1 MARDPASALA
11 CLLQA
16 AFVLALPLL
25 LILQLGGPALALT
38 DDQTLVVDVWRL
50 VNESYVDSSFS
61 GVPWRRLRQKALEK
75 TISNRVDAYD
85 AIDAML
91 APLDDPYT
99 RLLRPQSYGQLE
111 AATKGTVSGIGLQL
125 GINHDSGSVV
135 VIAPVE
141 DSPAAEAGLVDGT
154 LLRSINGQATSEL
167 GLDGSAALL
176 RGDSGSS
183 VHLEVTLPDGEEQ
196 SLDLERR
203 AIDLRPVRSRRLRS
217 GDHTLGYLRINQFSE
232 PVPEAVQEALAD
244 LEAKG
249 IEGLVLDLRNN
260 TGGLVS
266 AGLAVAD
273 DFLAGDVIVE
283 TQDRN
288 GINEQRPA
296 NSGRLF
302 DGPMLTLINGG
313 TASAS
318 EILAGAL
325 QDNGRSQL
333 LGSTSFGKGEI
344 QTLLPLGDG
353 SGLAV
358 TVARYLTPNGRAIQ
372 GQGLEPDEPLSSA
385 EPSGSSIGSDDDA
398 WLRSAEEALIKQLE
412 A

>member
-1 MARDPASALA
+1 MTRLRLWPAFFR
-11 CLLQA
+11 A

-25 LILQLGGPALALT
+25 LVLQLCGPALALT

-50 VNESYVDSSFS
+50 VNESYVDPSFS

-99 RLLRPQSYGQLE
+99 RLLRPESYGQLE

-154 LLRSINGQATSEL
+154 VLRSINGQDTSEL

-183 VHLEVTLPDGEEQ
+183 VHLEVTLPDSEEQ

-232 PVPEAVQEALAD
+232 PVPEDVQQALAD

-325 QDNGRSQL
+325 QDNRRSQL

-372 GQGLEPDEPLSSA
+372 GQGLEPDELLSSS
-385 EPSGSSIGSDDDA
+385 EPSGSSIGNDDDA
-398 WLRSAEEALIKQLE
+398 WLRSAEEALVAQLE

>member
-1 MARDPASALA
+1 MTRLRLWPAFFR
-11 CLLQA
+11 A

-25 LILQLGGPALALT
+25 LVLQLCGPALALT

-50 VNESYVDSSFS
+50 VNESYVDPSFS

-99 RLLRPQSYGQLE
+99 RLLRPESYGQLE

-125 GINHDSGSVV
+125 GINHDTGSVV

-154 LLRSINGQATSEL
+154 VLRSINGQDTSEL

-176 RGDSGSS
+176 RGDSGST

-232 PVPEAVQEALAD
+232 PVPEDVQQALAD

-325 QDNGRSQL
+325 QDNRRSQL

-372 GQGLEPDEPLSSA
+372 GQGLEPDELLSSS
-385 EPSGSSIGSDDDA
+385 EPSGSSIGNDDDA
-398 WLRSAEEALIKQLE
+398 WLRSAEEALVAQLE

>member
-1 MARDPASALA
+1 MTRLRLWHAFFRPAL
-11 CLLQA
+11 
-16 AFVLALPLL
+16 VLALPLL
-25 LILQLGGPALALT
+25 LILQLGGPAFALT

-99 RLLRPQSYGQLE
+99 RLLRPESYGQLE

-125 GINHDSGSVV
+125 GINHDTGSVV

-372 GQGLEPDEPLSSA
+372 GQGLEPDEPLSST

>member
-1 MARDPASALA
+1 MTRLRLWHAFFRPAL
-11 CLLQA
+11 
-16 AFVLALPLL
+16 VLALPLL
-25 LILQLGGPALALT
+25 LSLQLSGPAMALT

-99 RLLRPQSYGQLE
+99 RLLRPESYGQLE

-125 GINHDSGSVV
+125 GINHDTGSVV

-372 GQGLEPDEPLSSA
+372 GQGLEPDESLSSA
-385 EPSGSSIGSDDDA
+385 ESSGSSIGSDDDA

>member
-1 MARDPASALA
+1 M
-11 CLLQA
+11 LLKNRENLLM
-16 AFVLALPLL
+16 VIHNLL

-125 GINHDSGSVV
+125 GINHDTGSVV

-372 GQGLEPDEPLSSA
+372 GRGLEPDEPLSSA

>member
-1 MARDPASALA
+1 M
-11 CLLQA
+11 
-16 AFVLALPLL
+16 ALPLL
-25 LILQLGGPALALT
+25 LILQLGGPAFALT

-85 AIDAML
+85 AIEAML

>member
-1 MARDPASALA
+1 M
-11 CLLQA
+11 
-16 AFVLALPLL
+16 ALPLL

-99 RLLRPQSYGQLE
+99 RLLRPESYGQLE

-125 GINHDSGSVV
+125 GINHDSGNVV

-333 LGSTSFGKGEI
+333 LGSTSFGKREI

>member
-1 MARDPASALA
+1 M
-11 CLLQA
+11 
-16 AFVLALPLL
+16 
-25 LILQLGGPALALT
+25 
-38 DDQTLVVDVWRL
+38 
-50 VNESYVDSSFS
+50 
-61 GVPWRRLRQKALEK
+61 EK
-75 TISNRVDAYD
+75 SISNRGEAYD

-99 RLLRPQSYGQLE
+99 RLLRPESYGQLE

-154 LLRSINGQATSEL
+154 VLRSINGQATNEL

-249 IEGLVLDLRNN
+249 VEGLVLDLRNN

-296 NSGRLF
+296 NGGRLF

-325 QDNGRSQL
+325 QDNDRSQL

-372 GQGLEPDEPLSSA
+372 GQGLEPDEPLSSS

-398 WLRSAEEALIKQLE
+398 WLRSAEEALITQLE

>member
-1 MARDPASALA
+1 MTRLRLWHAFFRPAL
-11 CLLQA
+11 
-16 AFVLALPLL
+16 VLALPLL

-99 RLLRPQSYGQLE
+99 RLLRPESYGQLE

-125 GINHDSGSVV
+125 GINHDTGSVV

-333 LGSTSFGKGEI
+333 LGNTSFGKGEI
-344 QTLLPLGDG
+344 QTLLPLDDG

>member
-1 MARDPASALA
+1 MTRLRLWHAFFRPAL
-11 CLLQA
+11 
-16 AFVLALPLL
+16 VLALPLL

-125 GINHDSGSVV
+125 GINHDTGNIV

-372 GQGLEPDEPLSSA
+372 GQGLEPDEPLSST

>member
-1 MARDPASALA
+1 MTRLRLWHAFFRPAL
-11 CLLQA
+11 
-16 AFVLALPLL
+16 VLALPLL

-99 RLLRPQSYGQLE
+99 RLLRPESYGQLE

-125 GINHDSGSVV
+125 GINHDTGSVV

-183 VHLEVTLPDGEEQ
+183 VHLEVTLPDSEEQ

-372 GQGLEPDEPLSSA
+372 GQGLEPDEPLSST

>member
-1 MARDPASALA
+1 MTRLRLWHAFFRPAL
-11 CLLQA
+11 
-16 AFVLALPLL
+16 VLALPLL

-99 RLLRPQSYGQLE
+99 RLLRPESYGQLE

-372 GQGLEPDEPLSSA
+372 GQGLEPDELLSSA

>member
-1 MARDPASALA
+1 MTRLRLWHAFFRP
-11 CLLQA
+11 

-85 AIDAML
+85 AIEAML

-176 RGDSGSS
+176 RGR
-183 VHLEVTLPDGEEQ
+183 Q
-196 SLDLERR
+196 RQQR
-203 AIDLRPVRSRRLRS
+203 AFGGDPPRWRGAKPRSREAGHRL
-217 GDHTLGYLRINQFSE
+217 
-232 PVPEAVQEALAD
+232 A
-244 LEAKG
+244 
-249 IEGLVLDLRNN
+249 
-260 TGGLVS
+260 
-266 AGLAVAD
+266 
-273 DFLAGDVIVE
+273 
-283 TQDRN
+283 
-288 GINEQRPA
+288 
-296 NSGRLF
+296 
-302 DGPMLTLINGG
+302 
-313 TASAS
+313 
-318 EILAGAL
+318 
-325 QDNGRSQL
+325 RSQPPAAQRGSH
-333 LGSTSFGKGEI
+333 LGVFAHQSI
-344 QTLLPLGDG
+344 Q
-353 SGLAV
+353 
-358 TVARYLTPNGRAIQ
+358 
-372 GQGLEPDEPLSSA
+372 
-385 EPSGSSIGSDDDA
+385 
-398 WLRSAEEALIKQLE
+398 
-412 A
+412 

>member
-1 MARDPASALA
+1 MTRLRLWHAFFRPAL
-11 CLLQA
+11 
-16 AFVLALPLL
+16 VLALPLL

-372 GQGLEPDEPLSSA
+372 GQGLEPDEPLSST

-412 A
+412 E

>member
-1 MARDPASALA
+1 MTRLRLWRAFFRP
-11 CLLQA
+11 

-25 LILQLGGPALALT
+25 LILQLSGSALALT

-50 VNESYVDSSFS
+50 VNESYVDPSFS

-75 TISNRVDAYD
+75 TISNRGDAYD

-99 RLLRPQSYGQLE
+99 RLLRPESYGQLE

-125 GINHDSGSVV
+125 GIHHDSGSVV

-296 NSGRLF
+296 NGGRLF

-325 QDNGRSQL
+325 QDNDRSQL

-372 GQGLEPDEPLSSA
+372 GQGLEPDEPLSST

-398 WLRSAEEALIKQLE
+398 WLRSAEEALITQLE

>member
-1 MARDPASALA
+1 MTRLRLWHAFFRPAL
-11 CLLQA
+11 
-16 AFVLALPLL
+16 VLALPLL
-25 LILQLGGPALALT
+25 LILQLGGPAFALT

-99 RLLRPQSYGQLE
+99 RLLRPESYGQLE

-125 GINHDSGSVV
+125 GINHDTGSVV

>member
-1 MARDPASALA
+1 MTRLRLWPAFFR
-11 CLLQA
+11 A

-25 LILQLGGPALALT
+25 LVLQLCGPALALT

-50 VNESYVDSSFS
+50 VNESYVDPSFS

-99 RLLRPQSYGQLE
+99 RLLRPESYGQLE

-125 GINHDSGSVV
+125 GINHDTGSVV

-141 DSPAAEAGLVDGT
+141 ASPAAEAGLVDGT
-154 LLRSINGQATSEL
+154 VLRSINGQATNEL

-232 PVPEAVQEALAD
+232 PVPEDVQQALAD

-325 QDNGRSQL
+325 QDNRRSQL

-372 GQGLEPDEPLSSA
+372 GQGLEPDELLSSS
-385 EPSGSSIGSDDDA
+385 EPSGSSIGNDDDA
-398 WLRSAEEALIKQLE
+398 WLRSAEEALVAQLE

>member
-1 MARDPASALA
+1 MTRLRLWPAFFR
-11 CLLQA
+11 A

-25 LILQLGGPALALT
+25 LVLQLCGPALALT

-50 VNESYVDSSFS
+50 VNESYVDPSFS

-99 RLLRPQSYGQLE
+99 RLLRPESYGQLE

-125 GINHDSGSVV
+125 GINHDTGSVV

-141 DSPAAEAGLVDGT
+141 ASPAAEAGLVDGT
-154 LLRSINGQATSEL
+154 VLRSINGQATNEL

-232 PVPEAVQEALAD
+232 PVPEDVQQALAD

-325 QDNGRSQL
+325 QDNRRSQL

-372 GQGLEPDEPLSSA
+372 GQGLEPDELLSSS
-385 EPSGSSIGSDDDA
+385 EPSGSSIGNDDDA
-398 WLRSAEEALIKQLE
+398 WLRSAEEVLVAQLE

>member
-1 MARDPASALA
+1 ML
-11 CLLQA
+11 LLQ
-16 AFVLALPLL
+16 LS
-25 LILQLGGPALALT
+25 GPALALT

-75 TISNRVDAYD
+75 TISNRIDAYD

-91 APLDDPYT
+91 APLGDPYT
-99 RLLRPQSYGQLE
+99 RLLRPESYGQLE

-141 DSPAAEAGLVDGT
+141 NSPAAEAGLVDGT

-167 GLDGSAALL
+167 GLDGSAGLL
-176 RGDSGSS
+176 RGDSGSI

-232 PVPEAVQEALAD
+232 PVPDAVQEALAD

-288 GINEQRPA
+288 GINEQRPS
-296 NSGRLF
+296 NSGLLF

-325 QDNGRSQL
+325 QDNDRSQL

-372 GQGLEPDEPLSSA
+372 GQGLEPDEPLSST

-398 WLRSAEEALIKQLE
+398 WLRSAEEALITQLE

>member
-1 MARDPASALA
+1 MTRLRLWPAIFRG
-11 CLLQA
+11 

-50 VNESYVDSSFS
+50 VNESYVDPSFS

-75 TISNRVDAYD
+75 TISNRGDAYD

-99 RLLRPQSYGQLE
+99 RLLRPESYGQLE

-125 GINHDSGSVV
+125 GIHHDTGSVV

-141 DSPAAEAGLVDGT
+141 DSPASEAGLVDGT
-154 LLRSINGQATSEL
+154 VLRSINGQATSEL

-176 RGDSGSS
+176 RGNSGSS
-183 VHLEVTLPDGEEQ
+183 VHLEVTLPDGKEQ

-203 AIDLRPVRSRRLRS
+203 AIDLRPVRSRRLRN

-296 NSGRLF
+296 NGGRLF

-325 QDNGRSQL
+325 QDNQRSRL

-372 GQGLEPDEPLSSA
+372 GQGLEPDELLKSS

-398 WLRSAEEALIKQLE
+398 WLRSAEATLIKQLE

>member
-1 MARDPASALA
+1 MTRLRLWHAFFRPAL
-11 CLLQA
+11 
-16 AFVLALPLL
+16 VLALPLL

-99 RLLRPQSYGQLE
+99 RLLRPESYGQLE

-125 GINHDSGSVV
+125 GINHDTGSVV

-141 DSPAAEAGLVDGT
+141 ASPAAEAGLVDGT

-325 QDNGRSQL
+325 QDNGRSPL

>member
-1 MARDPASALA
+1 MTRLRLWHAFFRPAL
-11 CLLQA
+11 
-16 AFVLALPLL
+16 VLALPLL

-99 RLLRPQSYGQLE
+99 RLLRPESYGQLE

-125 GINHDSGSVV
+125 GINHDTGSVV

>member
-1 MARDPASALA
+1 
-11 CLLQA
+11 
-16 AFVLALPLL
+16 LALPLL
-25 LILQLGGPALALT
+25 LILQLSGPALALT

-50 VNESYVDSSFS
+50 VNESYVDPSFS

-75 TISNRVDAYD
+75 SISNRGEAYD

-99 RLLRPQSYGQLE
+99 RLLRPESYGQLE

-154 LLRSINGQATSEL
+154 VLRSINGQATNEL

-296 NSGRLF
+296 NGGRLF

-325 QDNGRSQL
+325 QDNDRSQL

-372 GQGLEPDEPLSSA
+372 GQGLEPDEPLSSS

-398 WLRSAEEALIKQLE
+398 WLRSAEEALITQLE

>member
-1 MARDPASALA
+1 MTRLRLWHAFFRP
-11 CLLQA
+11 
-16 AFVLALPLL
+16 AFVLVLPLL
-25 LILQLGGPALALT
+25 LLLQLSGSALALT

-50 VNESYVDSSFS
+50 VNESYVDPSFS

-75 TISNRVDAYD
+75 TISNRGDAYD

-99 RLLRPQSYGQLE
+99 RLLRPESYGQLE

-125 GINHDSGSVV
+125 GIHHDSGSVV

-196 SLDLERR
+196 NLDLERR

-296 NSGRLF
+296 NGGRLF

-325 QDNGRSQL
+325 QDNDRSQL

-372 GQGLEPDEPLSSA
+372 GQGLEPDEPLSST

-398 WLRSAEEALIKQLE
+398 WLRSAEEALITQLE

>member
-1 MARDPASALA
+1 MTRLRLWHAFFRPAL
-11 CLLQA
+11 
-16 AFVLALPLL
+16 VLALPLL
-25 LILQLGGPALALT
+25 LILQLGGPAFALT

-99 RLLRPQSYGQLE
+99 RLLRPESYGQLE

-203 AIDLRPVRSRRLRS
+203 AIDLRPVRSRRLRN

-372 GQGLEPDEPLSSA
+372 GQGLEPDEPLSST

>member
-1 MARDPASALA
+1 MTRLRLWHAFFRPAL
-11 CLLQA
+11 
-16 AFVLALPLL
+16 VLALPLL

-99 RLLRPQSYGQLE
+99 RLLRPESYGQLE

-125 GINHDSGSVV
+125 GVHHDTGSAV

-325 QDNGRSQL
+325 QDNGRSPL

-372 GQGLEPDEPLSSA
+372 GQGLEPDQPLSST

>member
-1 MARDPASALA
+1 MTRLRLWHAFFRPAL
-11 CLLQA
+11 
-16 AFVLALPLL
+16 VLALPLL

-99 RLLRPQSYGQLE
+99 RLLRPESYGQLE

-125 GINHDSGSVV
+125 GINHDTGSVV

-176 RGDSGSS
+176 RGESGSS
-183 VHLEVTLPDGEEQ
+183 VHLDVTLPDGEEQ

-372 GQGLEPDEPLSSA
+372 GQGLEPDEPLSST
-385 EPSGSSIGSDDDA
+385 EPSGSSIGSDDDT

>member
-1 MARDPASALA
+1 MTRLRLWHAFFRPAL
-11 CLLQA
+11 
-16 AFVLALPLL
+16 VLALPLL
-25 LILQLGGPALALT
+25 LILQLSGPALALT
-38 DDQTLVVDVWRL
+38 DDQSLVVDVWRL

-99 RLLRPQSYGQLE
+99 RLLRPESYGQLE

-125 GINHDSGSVV
+125 GINHDTGSVV

-372 GQGLEPDEPLSSA
+372 GQGLEPDEPLSST

>member
-1 MARDPASALA
+1 MTRLRLWHAFFRPAL
-11 CLLQA
+11 
-16 AFVLALPLL
+16 VLALPLL

-99 RLLRPQSYGQLE
+99 RLLRPESYGQLE

-125 GINHDSGSVV
+125 GINHDTGSVV

-176 RGDSGSS
+176 RGESGSS
-183 VHLEVTLPDGEEQ
+183 VHLDVTLPDGEEQ

-372 GQGLEPDEPLSSA
+372 GQGLEPDEPLSST

-398 WLRSAEEALIKQLE
+398 WLRSAEEALITQLE

>member
-1 MARDPASALA
+1 
-11 CLLQA
+11 
-16 AFVLALPLL
+16 
-25 LILQLGGPALALT
+25 
-38 DDQTLVVDVWRL
+38 VDVWRL

-75 TISNRVDAYD
+75 AISNRVDAYD

-125 GINHDSGSVV
+125 GINHDTGNVV

-296 NSGRLF
+296 NGGRLF

-325 QDNGRSQL
+325 QDNDRSQL

-372 GQGLEPDEPLSSA
+372 GQGLEPDEPLSST

-398 WLRSAEEALIKQLE
+398 WLRSAEEALITQLE

>member
-1 MARDPASALA
+1 MTRLRLWHAFFRPAL
-11 CLLQA
+11 
-16 AFVLALPLL
+16 VLALPLL

-99 RLLRPQSYGQLE
+99 RLLRPESYGQLE

-372 GQGLEPDEPLSSA
+372 GQGLEPDEPLSST

>member
-1 MARDPASALA
+1 MTRLRLWHAFFRPAL
-11 CLLQA
+11 
-16 AFVLALPLL
+16 VLALPLL

-99 RLLRPQSYGQLE
+99 RLLRPESYGQLE

-125 GINHDSGSVV
+125 GINHDTGSVV

-176 RGDSGSS
+176 RGESGSS
-183 VHLEVTLPDGEEQ
+183 VHLDVTLPDGEEQ

-325 QDNGRSQL
+325 QDNDRSQL

-372 GQGLEPDEPLSSA
+372 GQGLEPDEPLSST

-398 WLRSAEEALIKQLE
+398 WLRSAEEALITQLE

>member
-1 MARDPASALA
+1 MTRLRLWHAFFRPAL
-11 CLLQA
+11 
-16 AFVLALPLL
+16 VLALPLL
-25 LILQLGGPALALT
+25 LILQLSGPALALT

-99 RLLRPQSYGQLE
+99 RLLRPESYGQLE

-125 GINHDSGSVV
+125 GINHDTGSVV

>member
-1 MARDPASALA
+1 L
-11 CLLQA
+11 
-16 AFVLALPLL
+16 VLALPLL
-25 LILQLGGPALALT
+25 LILQLSGPALALT

-99 RLLRPQSYGQLE
+99 RLLRPESYGQLE

-125 GINHDSGSVV
+125 GINHDTGSVV

>member
-1 MARDPASALA
+1 VTRLRLWHAFFRPAL
-11 CLLQA
+11 
-16 AFVLALPLL
+16 VLALPLL

-99 RLLRPQSYGQLE
+99 RLLRPESYGQLE

-125 GINHDSGSVV
+125 GINHDTGSVV

-372 GQGLEPDEPLSSA
+372 GQGLEPDEPLSST